1 MTRRAFAPTRPGLPG
16 TPKEAVKRLFSQKG
30 GIKNV
35 EVLLGRKHTVVYAYA
50 SEGESD
56 EIQFAQ
62 VAALTDA
69 VGTAAAEYLA
79 SRAGG
84 VFLPVP
90 KSEEALSSLIAESIR
105 RHSLAVA
112 ALVEGM
118 ADGKL
123 EPIEAANALPNLE
136 AALCLLAQ
144 LYSSVAALARKRN
157 GQD

>member
-1 MTRRAFAPTRPGLPG
+1 MTRPAFAPTRPALPG
-16 TPKEAVKRLFSQKG
+16 TPKEAVKRLFGQKG

-62 VAALTDA
+62 VAALTDP

-90 KSEEALSSLIAESIR
+90 QSEESLRSLTAELVR

-112 ALVEGM
+112 ELIEAM
-118 ADGKL
+118 ADQKL
-123 EPIEAANALPNLE
+123 SPTEAANALPNVE
-136 AALCLLAQ
+136 AALCALAQ
-144 LYSSVAALARKRN
+144 LHSSVAALARKRN
-157 GQD
+157 GHD